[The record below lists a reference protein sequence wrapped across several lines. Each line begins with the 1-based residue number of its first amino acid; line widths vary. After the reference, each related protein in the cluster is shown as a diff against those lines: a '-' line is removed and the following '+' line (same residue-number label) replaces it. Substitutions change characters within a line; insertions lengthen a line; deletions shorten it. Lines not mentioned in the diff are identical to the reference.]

1 MDLEQLVLELLRNG
15 QEDFNTIL
23 HKVSEGLIEFGL
35 DNMDLD
41 VTHFYM
47 NLADRVTEVNKEF
60 SYKMQKIVQEGIDN
74 G

>member
-1 MDLEQLVLELLRNG
+1 LLKNG
-15 QEDFNTIL
+15 KEDFNTIL
-23 HKVSEGLIEFGL
+23 NKVANGLVEFGL

-60 SYKMQKIVQEGIDN
+60 SQKMQKLVQDA
-74 G
+74 

>member
-1 MDLEQLVLELLRNG
+1 MDLEQLVLELLKNG

-23 HKVSEGLIEFGL
+23 NKVANGLVEFGL

-60 SYKMQKIVQEGIDN
+60 SQKMQKLVQDA
-74 G
+74 